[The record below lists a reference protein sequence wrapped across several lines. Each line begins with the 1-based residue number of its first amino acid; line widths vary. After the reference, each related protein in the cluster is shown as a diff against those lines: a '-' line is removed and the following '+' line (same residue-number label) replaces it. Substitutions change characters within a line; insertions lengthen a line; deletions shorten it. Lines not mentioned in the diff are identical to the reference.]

1 MYATTWMSLE
11 DMILS
16 EINQTQKDKDHM
28 IPFTGGPQNRQIR
41 KQRKQTEE
49 DHGLEE
55 REKEFVVN
63 GYRPSVWDDGEVL
76 EMGSGDVLNAP
87 NCCTL
92 GKWYVFHFLLKYS

>member
-1 MYATTWMSLE
+1 M
-11 DMILS
+11 
-16 EINQTQKDKDHM
+16 
-28 IPFTGGPQNRQIR
+28 
-41 KQRKQTEE
+41 
-49 DHGLEE
+49 
-55 REKEFVVN
+55 VN